1 MFRYVLDKYGQLYTK
16 TIRGNHALFVT
27 KNLSKAIMNRSR
39 IRSKYLKCPSRENF
53 LVYKKAR
60 AICNGLNK
68 STKKAYFADIS
79 RKGFVSNKTFWKTV
93 KPFLTNK
100 RCLTNANIAIKCK
113 GEIITDTTKIEDIF
127 NTHYINIVEK

>member
-1 MFRYVLDKYGQLYTK
+1 
-16 TIRGNHALFVT
+16 
-27 KNLSKAIMNRSR
+27 MNRSR

-53 LVYKKAR
+53 LEYKKAR
-60 AICNGLNK
+60 TICNGLNK